1 MLRIGTEP
9 PLITSSRHAKATSP
23 LTTDDGRE
31 KLPMGGHES
40 AHWWPRFLP
49 GGGHE
54 VAQLFGWLLI
64 RHAWS

>member
-1 MLRIGTEP
+1 M
-9 PLITSSRHAKATSP
+9 SATGAIAPATDGAWASIP
-23 LTTDDGRE
+23 WFRGFDDGRE